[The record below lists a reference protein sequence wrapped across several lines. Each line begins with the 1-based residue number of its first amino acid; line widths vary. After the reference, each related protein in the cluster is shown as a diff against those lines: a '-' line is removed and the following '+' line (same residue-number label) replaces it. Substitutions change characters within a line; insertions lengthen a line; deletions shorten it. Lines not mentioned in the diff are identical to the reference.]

1 MVDTESIKYLLED
14 FDDDYDYDYQDED
27 EEQEKGIILRFLCI
41 EKKYILHQVY
51 LWLKIN
57 FNHQ

>member
-27 EEQEKGIILRFLCI
+27 EEKEKGIILGFLCI
-41 EKKYILHQVY
+41 EKKTYFAKEVY
-51 LWLKIN
+51 V
-57 FNHQ
+57 

>member
-27 EEQEKGIILRFLCI
+27 EEKERGIILRFLCI
-41 EKKYILHQVY
+41 EKKIYFASSLFVI
-51 LWLKIN
+51 KN
-57 FNHQ
+57 